1 MKELTLA
8 LLIWINAHTPLAY
21 EDTPLPSVATASQE
35 ELQQIRFRGDMPE
48 GVETDT
54 VNTVGVYV
62 FQERKIY
69 MWEDFDFATVEGKA
83 ALVHELV
90 HYLQYEHG
98 LDETVDCIAQLEM
111 AAYNAEAKYLKQ
123 HGRKP
128 KFDGMHIVLSSMC
141 WGA

>member
-8 LLIWINAHTPLAY
+8 LLIWINGHTPLAY
-21 EDTPLPSVATASQE
+21 EDTPLPSVTTASQQ
-35 ELQQIRFRGDMPE
+35 ELQRIRFSGDMPE
-48 GVETDT
+48 GIETDT
-54 VNTVGVYV
+54 ANTVGVYV

-69 MWEDFDFATVEGKA
+69 VWEDYDFDTVEGKA

-90 HYLQYEHG
+90 HYLQYENG
-98 LDETVDCIAQLEM
+98 LHKSVDCTAQLEL

-123 HGRKP
+123 HGKQP

-141 WGA
+141 WDA